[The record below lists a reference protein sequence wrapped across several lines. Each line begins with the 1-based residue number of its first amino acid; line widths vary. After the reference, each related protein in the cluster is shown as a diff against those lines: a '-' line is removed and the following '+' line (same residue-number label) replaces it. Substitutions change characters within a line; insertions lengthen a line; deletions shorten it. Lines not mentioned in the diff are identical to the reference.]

1 MGSGPFAARA
11 DAQLRRT
18 LGKERLKKAAR
29 RERARRFVV
38 MHVISAVLLL
48 LLAAPL
54 WIGLLLF
61 FFAR

>member
-1 MGSGPFAARA
+1 MVQRLKRAARWE
-11 DAQLRRT
+11 RT
-18 LGKERLKKAAR
+18 
-29 RERARRFVV
+29 RRFVV
-38 MHVISAVLLL
+38 MHLISAVLLL

>member
-1 MGSGPFAARA
+1 LV
-11 DAQLRRT
+11 Q
-18 LGKERLKKAAR
+18 RLKRAAR

-54 WIGLLLF
+54 WIGLLLYF
-61 FFAR
+61 LTR